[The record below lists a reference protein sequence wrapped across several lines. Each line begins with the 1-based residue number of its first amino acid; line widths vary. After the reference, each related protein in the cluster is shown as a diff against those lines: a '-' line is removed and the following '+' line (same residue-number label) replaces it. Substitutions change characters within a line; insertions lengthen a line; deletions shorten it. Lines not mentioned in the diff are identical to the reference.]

1 MHTYRYECNG
11 RMVLFSGNDKQMKAH
26 ICNLFGTY
34 FWRSRVVMGRK
45 WYLFGHVE
53 VERIN

>member
-34 FWRSRVVMGRK
+34 FWRSRVVMGRT

-53 VERIN
+53 VERIS